1 MSEYE
6 KEFKDIYDDIMERDS
21 FAVLST
27 DEPYAPDKLNF
38 KDFCLY
44 PFKSDNLFFTISIF
58 GVGLILT
65 NTFIG
70 FIFAIFLNILYGI
83 YLMRKIL
90 NIKETFTADAHLL
103 IFFLYLFI
111 INTISWTLIL
121 YAFDLIAQKFL
132 SHSQYFLLSHDYDGG
147 GIFENMFTPILSYTN
162 ILFCSGFIITFTI
175 AENRPFYTYL
185 KYKKE
190 LTFYNTITGFCLFG
204 VFITGL
210 NILSINIHSDVLR
223 TFITVMI
230 NLCSSYVILI
240 SLLSWT
246 TFLRKDLYPE
256 IKNEKEEE

>member
-1 MSEYE
+1 MDNEE
-6 KEFKDIYDDIMERDS
+6 KQYKDIYDDIMERDS
-21 FAVLST
+21 FAILSS

-44 PFKSDNLFFTISIF
+44 PFNSENLFFTISIF

-65 NTFIG
+65 NTKIG
-70 FIFAIFLNILYGI
+70 FFFAIFLNVLYGI
-83 YLMRKIL
+83 YLMRNIL
-90 NIKETFTADAHLL
+90 NIKETFAADAYLFK
-103 IFFLYLFI
+103 FFLYSFI
-111 INTISWTLIL
+111 LNLISFVLIAC
-121 YAFDLIAQKFL
+121 AFDIIAQKVM
-132 SHSQYFLLSHDYDGG
+132 SHSQYLLFSPGQGDDNLFIN
-147 GIFENMFTPILSYTN
+147 IFSPIMTFTN

-190 LTFYNTITGFCLFG
+190 LAFYNTITGICLFL

-230 NLCSSYVILI
+230 NLCSSYVILV

-246 TFLRKDLYPE
+246 SFLRKDLYPE
-256 IKNEKEEE
+256 IKNQEE